1 LPENPVVTVSK
12 ILLKGV
18 VWIPLEVRE
27 KLDLK
32 LGTKL
37 IVVIAE
43 DAEVLQK
50 IGAMFAKNRPRG
62 VVNRL
67 RSMRLAQRVAKKPE
81 AGFSEEVLKKHSVKV
96 EEHPQHP

>member
-32 LGTKL
+32 LGTRIDVSLKRAL
-37 IVVIAE
+37 RHLLVMKGIRYFFRYFC
-43 DAEVLQK
+43 DAHHK
-50 IGAMFAKNRPRG
+50 IR
-62 VVNRL
+62 
-67 RSMRLAQRVAKKPE
+67 
-81 AGFSEEVLKKHSVKV
+81 
-96 EEHPQHP
+96 